1 MNKGGRLAGSCERP
15 HLLLLLLLVLVGVLV
30 EPPHGLTLVVEGPA
44 GLALVGAGPD
54 HRAALDEVGQGLIS
68 STPKQEE
75 REATGQSLRQARGAC
90 ESRRGL

>member
-1 MNKGGRLAGSCERP
+1 MSKGGRLAGRVGRERP
-15 HLLLLLLLVLVGVLV
+15 HLLLVLLLVLVMVLV

-54 HRAALDEVGQGLIS
+54 HRAALDEVGQGLLS

-75 REATGQSLRQARGAC
+75 GRPPVSQTG
-90 ESRRGL
+90 